1 MIIILFEKCV
11 NLGFS
16 VISYIDISCILW
28 YHVVI
33 NEKKNSHISITGD
46 AGGGSTYGKEKE
58 KNYRL
63 SLVISIL
70 IAACLFVADL
80 YIMINMP
87 QNVLALVA
95 VNVLFLAAIY
105 YVIDAVTRQIS
116 AAAES
121 QGRTV

>member
-1 MIIILFEKCV
+1 M
-11 NLGFS
+11 
-16 VISYIDISCILW
+16 
-28 YHVVI
+28 
-33 NEKKNSHISITGD
+33 EKK
-46 AGGGSTYGKEKE
+46 KE

-95 VNVLFLAAIY
+95 VNVLFFSCDILCDRCCDKA
-105 YVIDAVTRQIS
+105 DKRSRRT
-116 AAAES
+116 